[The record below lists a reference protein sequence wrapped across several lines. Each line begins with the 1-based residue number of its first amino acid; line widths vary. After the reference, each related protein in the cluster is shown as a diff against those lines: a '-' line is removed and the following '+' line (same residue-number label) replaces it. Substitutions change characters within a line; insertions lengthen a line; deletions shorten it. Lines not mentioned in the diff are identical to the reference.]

1 MFYFRINGVRLLQSI
16 SSKLPYMLSEKNL
29 IIADNQIKKH
39 ELIKIEKHLHELKNA
54 FLSNVSHE
62 IRTPMNAIV
71 GFSNLLKDDNFS
83 MKQKQFFIEEINNN
97 SKELLRLID
106 NIIIASDLNRFKD
119 STIRSEFQPYDI
131 LYKIFTDYSDRLQKQ
146 GGSQKIQMVVDPKNS
161 HISIN
166 SNFKLFDQAL
176 RNLVDSSIRANYRG
190 SIKIGYTPVSEG
202 YCNFYVKTLFA
213 SKTNKILPNSDLNI
227 SSKQGYKQI
236 NKNETDLYVTL
247 AQKCLINLNTSL
259 KIQSSLR
266 KGVSFSFT
274 LPIIADKKRAEK

>member
-119 STIRSEFQPYDI
+119 SIIRSEFQPYDI

-146 GGSQKIQMVVDPKNS
+146 GGSQKIQIVVDPKNS

-176 RNLVDSSIRANYRG
+176 RNLVDSSLRANYRG
-190 SIKIGYTPVSEG
+190 SIKIGYTLVSEG
-202 YCNFYVKTLFA
+202 YCNFYIKTLFA

-227 SSKQGYKQI
+227 SSKRGYKQI